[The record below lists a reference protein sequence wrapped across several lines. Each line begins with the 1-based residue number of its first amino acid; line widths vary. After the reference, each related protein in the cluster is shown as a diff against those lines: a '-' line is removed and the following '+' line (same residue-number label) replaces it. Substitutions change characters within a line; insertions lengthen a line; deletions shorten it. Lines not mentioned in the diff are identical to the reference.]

1 MKPVLGNVLN
11 ISTAKI
17 PLTPKSA
24 KIYRLNPTHKNMER
38 LNRISKRR
46 KNDSRQAFKNG
57 FNTLSGN
64 LSRQEHG
71 RETDFNQMLIIQKVR
86 KFWLYNISYGALSYC

>member
-1 MKPVLGNVLN
+1 
-11 ISTAKI
+11 
-17 PLTPKSA
+17 
-24 KIYRLNPTHKNMER
+24 MER

-86 KFWLYNISYGALSYC
+86 KFWLYNISYSDPYSLYDIWPYPIGS

>member
-1 MKPVLGNVLN
+1 MRRQKFFLGIKSE
-11 ISTAKI
+11 ISQLK
-17 PLTPKSA
+17 
-24 KIYRLNPTHKNMER
+24 PTHKNIKR

-64 LSRQEHG
+64 LTRQEQG

-86 KFWLYNISYGALSYC
+86 NFWLYNISY